1 MAIYKLQNE
10 FLTLTLE
17 SYGAE
22 MQSILTKDGVE
33 LLYQGGEDWKG
44 KAPNLYPIV
53 GYLPEQKYIYEGK
66 EYGIGGHGVARIN
79 DYVVESQSDTEIVFL
94 LTQNEE
100 TLKQYPFNFEFR
112 VKYVLN
118 GKKVEYVLTAT
129 NTDSKTSYCEIGVHP
144 GFPAPLGF
152 EGVKFQ
158 FDGEEKYYTVKN
170 LDSEKCG
177 YRYIKEDG
185 SMPLDSETFSTGAI
199 TFGGLNSKTVTLI
212 RDGYDHDIR
221 VDISDFP
228 ILSVWAAE
236 DAHFVCI
243 EPWSCESAHYCTSI
257 ELTEQVGISVLQ
269 PGESVSFSTAIEYIE
284 K

>member
-22 MQSILTKDGVE
+22 MQSIKTKDGVE
-33 LLYQGGEDWKG
+33 LLHQGDSVWKG
-44 KAPNLYPIV
+44 KSPNLYPIV
-53 GYLPEQKYIYEGK
+53 GYLPEQKYIFEGK

-79 DYVVESQSDTEIVFL
+79 DYVVERQSENEIVFL

-100 TLKQYPFNFEFR
+100 TLKQYPFDFEFR

-118 GKKVEYVLTAT
+118 GKKVEYMLTAT

-152 EGVKFQ
+152 EGVKLQ
-158 FDGEEKYYTVKN
+158 FDSHEKYYTVKN

-177 YRYIKEDG
+177 HRFINEDG
-185 SMPLDSETFSTGAI
+185 VMALSPEIFDTGAI
-199 TFGGLNSKTVTLI
+199 TFGGLNSKSVTLI
-212 RDGYDHDIR
+212 REGYNYDIK
-221 VDISDFP
+221 VDIGNFP
-228 ILSVWAAE
+228 IVTIWTGK

-269 PGESVSFSTAIEYIE
+269 PGESVSFNTAIEYIE